1 MKVSIIT
8 VDYNNPEIT
17 LQLLASLEALDLHRW
32 VEVIVIDNGSRISAK
47 SVLTTQYPW
56 IVFVRSEKN
65 LGFAGGNNLGIQ
77 HATGD
82 YFFFINNDTELRQDI
97 ITPLATVLKE
107 NQQIGILCPEIRY
120 FDQPDVIQYTGFT
133 KMNRVTGRNKCLTE
147 PESAQSLVKTFFPH
161 GAAMMIPRRIVEEV
175 GIMPEHFFLYYEE
188 HDWAEMIRRA
198 GYQIAILREVR
209 IYHKESM
216 SVGKIGELKMY
227 FMTRNRLLFMRR
239 NYRGGSLIFFWLYF
253 LLAAAPKNA
262 LQLILRQ
269 DWKNIQAMWAGVRWN
284 LSSSIHSERIGYKFD
299 YLRVSS

>member
-1 MKVSIIT
+1 MEISIIT
-8 VDYNNPEIT
+8 VDYNNPEVT
-17 LQLLASLEALDLHRW
+17 LQLLASLEVLDLHRW
-32 VEVIVIDNGSRISAK
+32 VEVIVVDNGSHTSAE
-47 SVLTTQYPW
+47 SVLTTRYPW

-82 YFFFINNDTELRQDI
+82 YFFFINNDTELREDI
-97 ITPLATVLKE
+97 VTPMANVLKE
-107 NQQIGILCPEIRY
+107 NPQIGILCPEIRY

-147 PESAQSLVKTFFPH
+147 SESVNGLIETSFPH
-161 GAAMMIPRRIVEEV
+161 GAAMIIPRRVVEEV
-175 GIMPEHFFLYYEE
+175 GVMPEHFFLYYEE
-188 HDWAEMIRRA
+188 HDWAEMIRRT
-198 GYQIAILREVR
+198 GYQIAILRDVR

-253 LLAAAPKNA
+253 LLAAAPKNI
-262 LQLILRQ
+262 LQLVWRK
-269 DWKNIQAMWAGVRWN
+269 DWKNIQALWAGVRWN
-284 LSSSIHSERIGYKFD
+284 LSSSIHAEHIGYKFD